1 MVDDSTESL
10 PIAQDPVTMS
20 LHFTPPTQQ
29 VFLQGGSGMFDI
41 AGDSFGDDF
50 ASETARIIDTSSL
63 KVEHSSRISISYD
76 VQKVDDMTAADFLH
90 RVKALLDDPELLML

>member
-1 MVDDSTESL
+1 
-10 PIAQDPVTMS
+10 
-20 LHFTPPTQQ
+20 
-29 VFLQGGSGMFDI
+29 MFDI

-50 ASETARIIDTSSL
+50 TSETARIIDTSSL